1 MKLLEAPQE
10 GGEPLAAPRRRTRT
24 VLITG
29 GTGGIGS
36 ALVERFAGLGD
47 RVWFTDPGDP
57 PEVEVHQPGIAPQGF
72 TLDLRSHTSI
82 ERMVDALPGTPDVL
96 IHNAALGTATV
107 RTMTPLKH
115 EQDQLMFQV
124 NAVGILWLNALLV
137 PRMVERGTGKIV
149 LFSSVGGGIT
159 LFSGFSHAD
168 QMSKA
173 AVATLGRMLAADLV
187 RTGIDVFTVC
197 PGATRTPMFEAST
210 LAGLDRLQREQYVG
224 SLPGG
229 RLIEPAEI
237 ADLVAHLCSDH
248 GRVLRGAVLDA
259 SLGLGANPGLLAD

>member
-1 MKLLEAPQE
+1 VPLPLSTR
-10 GGEPLAAPRRRTRT
+10 EPLAAPTPGPRT
-24 VLITG
+24 VLVTG

-36 ALVERFAGLGD
+36 ALVERFVALGD
-47 RVWFTDPGDP
+47 QVWFTDPGDP
-57 PEVEVHQPGIAPQGF
+57 PAVDVPGSGLAPLGF
-72 TLDLRSHTSI
+72 TLDLTSYASVQRLI
-82 ERMVDALPGTPDVL
+82 DALPGTPDVL

-107 RTMTPLKH
+107 KNLTPLKH
-115 EQDQLMFQV
+115 EQDRLMFQV
-124 NAVGILWLNALLV
+124 NAVGILWLNELLV

-159 LFSGFSHAD
+159 LFSGFSQAD

-173 AVATLGRMLAADLV
+173 AVATLGRMLAADLG

-210 LAGLDRLQREQYVG
+210 LAPLDALERERYVR

-237 ADLVAHLCSDH
+237 ADMVAHLCSDH
-248 GRVLRGAVLDA
+248 GQVLRGAVLDA